1 MIDHLYDR
9 GVRTIGP
16 LCHANG
22 IAWRRDR
29 KRLQREVPSSLFS
42 LSPFLSFSLP
52 PSLSFSL
59 VPFQRPHREHRLLA
73 RARPTTRVN
82 LVCIWSGPV
91 RLAGVQSMDVIHCSP
106 TESQAD
112 GRTYVCMYVWMA
124 EWEKGVERRGTE
136 EEIRHDRRRRPQTG
150 GAGTDISH
158 SGTEPINCF
167 SKIYSFA
174 RNILA
179 RSIFGYDGYGKSF
192 GGFVVIVVRIWFFF
206 SLSSCA

>member
-42 LSPFLSFSLP
+42 LSPSLSL
-52 PSLSFSL
+52 SLSFSL
-59 VPFQRPHREHRLLA
+59 VPFQRPRREHRLLA

-91 RLAGVQSMDVIHCSP
+91 RLAGVQSMDVIHCSLP

-112 GRTYVCMYVWMA
+112 GRTYVCMYVCMDGRA
-124 EWEKGVERRGTE
+124 GEGGREERNRGRDTT
-136 EEIRHDRRRRPQTG
+136 RSPPKTLDRWRRYGYQSLGNR
-150 GAGTDISH
+150 TDQL
-158 SGTEPINCF
+158 F
-167 SKIYSFA
+167 
-174 RNILA
+174 L
-179 RSIFGYDGYGKSF
+179 
-192 GGFVVIVVRIWFFF
+192 
-206 SLSSCA
+206 

>member
-42 LSPFLSFSLP
+42 LSPSLSL
-52 PSLSFSL
+52 SLSFSL
-59 VPFQRPHREHRLLA
+59 VPFQRPRREHRLLA

-91 RLAGVQSMDVIHCSP
+91 RLAGVQSMDVIHCSLP

-112 GRTYVCMYVWMA
+112 GRTYVCMYVCMDGRA
-124 EWEKGVERRGTE
+124 GEGGREERNRGRDTT
-136 EEIRHDRRRRPQTG
+136 RSPPKTLDRWRRYGYQSLGNR
-150 GAGTDISH
+150 TDQLFLWKFIPSLV
-158 SGTEPINCF
+158 
-167 SKIYSFA
+167 IYSLDPFSGMMGIGG
-174 RNILA
+174 RDN
-179 RSIFGYDGYGKSF
+179 GKSF
-192 GGFVVIVVRIWFFF
+192 RGFGFFF
-206 SLSSCA
+206 KYL

>member
-42 LSPFLSFSLP
+42 LSPSLSL
-52 PSLSFSL
+52 SLSFSL
-59 VPFQRPHREHRLLA
+59 VPFQRPRREHRLLA

-91 RLAGVQSMDVIHCSP
+91 RLAGVQSMDVIHCSLP

-112 GRTYVCMYVWMA
+112 GRTYVCMYVCMDGRA
-124 EWEKGVERRGTE
+124 GEGGREERNRGRDTT
-136 EEIRHDRRRRPQTG
+136 RSPPKTLDRWRRYGYQSLGNR
-150 GAGTDISH
+150 TDQLFHWKFIPS
-158 SGTEPINCF
+158 IV
-167 SKIYSFA
+167 IYSLDPFSA
-174 RNILA
+174 MMGIGGRDN
-179 RSIFGYDGYGKSF
+179 GKSF
-192 GGFVVIVVRIWFFF
+192 RGFGFFF
-206 SLSSCA
+206 KYL

>member
-42 LSPFLSFSLP
+42 LPLPLSLSL
-52 PSLSFSL
+52 SLSFSL
-59 VPFQRPHREHRLLA
+59 VPFQRPRREHRLLA

-91 RLAGVQSMDVIHCSP
+91 RLAGVQSMDVIHCSLP

-112 GRTYVCMYVWMA
+112 GRTYVCMYVWTA
-124 EWEKGVERRGTE
+124 GREKGVERRGTE
-136 EEIRHDRRRRPQTG
+136 EEIRHDRRRRP
-150 GAGTDISH
+150 
-158 SGTEPINCF
+158 
-167 SKIYSFA
+167 
-174 RNILA
+174 
-179 RSIFGYDGYGKSF
+179 
-192 GGFVVIVVRIWFFF
+192 
-206 SLSSCA
+206 